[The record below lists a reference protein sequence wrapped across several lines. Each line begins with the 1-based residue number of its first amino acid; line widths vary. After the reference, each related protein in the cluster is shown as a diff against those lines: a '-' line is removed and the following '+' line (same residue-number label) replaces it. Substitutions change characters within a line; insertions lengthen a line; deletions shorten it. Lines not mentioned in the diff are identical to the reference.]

1 MKKVLIIG
9 GSGFLGS
16 HIADNLSNSNY
27 QVTIFD
33 QFKSKWLKKN
43 QKMIVTNMKNI
54 KKLENEIKKADI
66 VYHLAAMSDIGDCMG
81 APLKSAEINILFTIN
96 ILDFCIKHKV
106 ERLIFAS
113 TIYVHSSQGGF
124 YRITKD
130 ASEQYIEEYR
140 KRFSLNYTILRYGTI
155 YGLRSNKKN
164 NLTKIINTAIKQ
176 GKLEY
181 SGGTSEAVRKYINVE
196 DAAKLSCTVLQKKFT
211 NKHVLITGEKNLKIS
226 TIMSI
231 LSKLLKIKSKPKYQK
246 ITEYGHYDKSPYNK
260 KNFKELK
267 LFPKNSKDIKV
278 GLTELINH
286 LN

>member
-33 QFKSKWLKKN
+33 KFKSKWLKKN
-43 QKMIVTNMKNI
+43 QKIIVSNMKNI
-54 KKLENEIKKADI
+54 KKLENEIKKAEV
-66 VYHLAAMSDIGDCMG
+66 VYHLAAMSDIGDCMI
-81 APLKSAEINILFTIN
+81 APLKSAENNILFTIN
-96 ILDFCIKHKV
+96 ILDLCIKHKV

-155 YGLRSNKKN
+155 YGLRSSKKN
-164 NLTKIINTAIKQ
+164 NLTKIINTAIEQ
-176 GKLEY
+176 GRLEY

-196 DAAKLSCTVLQKKFT
+196 DAAKLSCVVLQKKFT
-211 NKHVLITGEKNLKIS
+211 NKHVLITGKKNLKIS

-246 ITEYGHYDKSPYNK
+246 ISEYGHYDKSPYNK
-260 KNFKELK
+260 KKFKELK

-278 GLTELINH
+278 GLIELINH

>member
-33 QFKSKWLKKN
+33 KFKSKWLKKN
-43 QKMIVTNMKNI
+43 QKIIVSNMKNI
-54 KKLENEIKKADI
+54 KKLENEIKKAEV
-66 VYHLAAMSDIGDCMG
+66 VYHLAAMSDIGDCMN
-81 APLKSAEINILFTIN
+81 APLKSAENNILFTIN
-96 ILDFCIKHKV
+96 ILDLCIKHKV

-155 YGLRSNKKN
+155 YGLRSSKKN
-164 NLTKIINTAIKQ
+164 NLTKIINTAIEQ
-176 GKLEY
+176 GRLEY

-196 DAAKLSCTVLQKKFT
+196 DAAKLSCVVLQKKFT
-211 NKHVLITGEKNLKIS
+211 NKHVLITGKKNLKIS

-246 ITEYGHYDKSPYNK
+246 ISEYGHYDKSPYNK
-260 KNFKELK
+260 KKFKELK

-278 GLTELINH
+278 GLIELINH